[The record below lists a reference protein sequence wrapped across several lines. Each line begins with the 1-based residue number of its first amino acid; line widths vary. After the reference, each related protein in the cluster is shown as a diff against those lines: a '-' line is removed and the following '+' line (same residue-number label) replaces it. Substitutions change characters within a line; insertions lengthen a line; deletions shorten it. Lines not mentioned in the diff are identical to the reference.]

1 MVKKRVLL
9 KLSGELFRSAESAL
23 DLDQVLALAEEINR
37 IRKNYHLG
45 IVFGGGNIF
54 RGREPRSVKL
64 NMATAHYIGM
74 TATLVNALALKS
86 IFDCLKVAS
95 RVISALN
102 FSEVIGVSN
111 NFDIDKYFD
120 QGEILIFAGGTG
132 NPFVTTDTA
141 AVIRALEIRA
151 EVVLKGTKVSG
162 VFDCN
167 PEKNSGAK
175 QFKKLTYADY
185 LRIPQATILDR
196 PAVALAEEHHLPIY
210 VFKWGKG
217 MVEKATKLQAGGTLI
232 N

>member
-1 MVKKRVLL
+1 MPKKRILL
-9 KLSGELFRSAESAL
+9 KLSGELFRSHESAL
-23 DLDQVLALAEEINR
+23 DLEKVLDLAKEIIK
-37 IRKNYHLG
+37 IRKSYDLG

-54 RGREPRSVKL
+54 RGREIRQVKL

-86 IFDCLKVAS
+86 IFDSLKVPS

-111 NFDIDKYFD
+111 NFDIDEYFK

-141 AVIRALEIRA
+141 AVIRGLEIGA
-151 EVVLKGTKVSG
+151 SVVLKGTKVAG
-162 VFDCN
+162 IFDAN
-167 PEKNSGAK
+167 PEKNSTAK
-175 QFKKLTYADY
+175 QYAKLSYADY
-185 LRIPQATILDR
+185 TKIPEATILDKT
-196 PAVALAEEHHLPIY
+196 AVTLAEEHHLPIY

-217 MVEKATKLQAGGTLI
+217 ILAKAVGLKAGGTLI